1 MKGRSARVRRVSES
15 RSATA
20 RRVAV
25 SGLLA
30 LLVASA
36 ANGQKPV
43 TRAEAERAALAGG
56 ARIAL
61 GRADT
66 AAAIAKLLTAR
77 ALPNPVLGATYSK
90 SAPQKHVTLELPI
103 IDALWTR
110 GLRVNQ
116 ASASARAAR
125 LQFAS
130 ERIAALVEVDTTY
143 TRVLAANARF
153 RLSRQTARDADSLRK
168 MTIARRDAGDASD
181 LDVDLATVVSGQQLN
196 VASGDS
202 LNYMS
207 ALLTVQTLMGIPA
220 DSVAI
225 VLADS
230 LTLSGQDT
238 ISTRQLLD
246 GGGTVILVPPGVGT
260 SSITLPSSTPTTE
273 RAAGS
278 RPAGAAGGLSSANAG
293 ATVASTAVGGGAATT
308 PNGATT
314 PASAPQAGA
323 GGLATA
329 GVVAAEANVQ
339 AAELGVALQ
348 QRSVF
353 VMPSLNV
360 GVEWGDP
367 SGGEPGFLP
376 LIGLSLPLPIFNRN
390 QGPIAEA
397 RAERDRAVAQLTAA
411 RLEARQHVI
420 EGVRERVQ
428 LIARIERD
436 RDLVVRAQRVADKSL
451 TAYREGASA
460 LPAVLE
466 ARRSAREVLGQYID
480 DLAALLTVN
489 TELRALTQNAPVP

>member
-1 MKGRSARVRRVSES
+1 MVKAFDIGTTMRA
-15 RSATA
+15 AIGG
-20 RRVAV
+20 VAV
-25 SGLLA
+25 LLA
-30 LLVASA
+30 APSA
-36 ANGQKPV
+36 NAQRAI
-43 TRAEAERAALAGG
+43 TRAEAERAALGAGS
-56 ARIAL
+56 RIAL
-61 GRADT
+61 ARADT
-66 AAAIAKLLTAR
+66 AAAMARLLTAR
-77 ALPNPVLGATYSK
+77 ALPNPTLGATYSK
-90 SAPQKHVTLELPI
+90 SAPQKHLTLDLPI

-116 ASASARAAR
+116 ASASARASR
-125 LQFAS
+125 LLFAS
-130 ERIAALVEVDTTY
+130 ERVAALVEVDTTY
-143 TRVLAANARF
+143 TRALAADARF

-196 VASGDS
+196 VTSGDS
-202 LNYMS
+202 LSYMS

-230 LTLSGQDT
+230 LTLSAPDT
-238 ISTRQLLD
+238 ISVAQTLD
-246 GGGTVILVPPGVGT
+246 GAGTVILVPPAVGT
-260 SSITLPSSTPTTE
+260 PSISLPSSTPTTA
-273 RAAGS
+273 RPNAAP
-278 RPAGAAGGLSSANAG
+278 PAGGAPPTIAG
-293 ATVASTAVGGGAATT
+293 ASSGAATVPSGAATT
-308 PNGATT
+308 SGSSQPSGG
-314 PASAPQAGA
+314 AGA
-323 GGLATA
+323 AP
-329 GVVAAEANVQ
+329 GVVAAQANVQ

-367 SGGEPGFLP
+367 SGGEPGYLP
-376 LIGLSLPLPIFNRN
+376 LIGVSIPLPLFNRN

-397 RAERDRAVAQLTAA
+397 RAERDRAVAQLSAA
-411 RLEARQHVI
+411 RLEARQRII
-420 EGVRERVQ
+420 EGVREREQ
-428 LIARIERD
+428 LIARVARD
-436 RDLVVRAQRVADKSL
+436 RDLVIRAQRVADKSL

-489 TELRALTQNAPVP
+489 TELRALTQTAPVP